1 MMVRHFPN
9 TVSDQQTPEHP
20 APGPDPHG
28 PCSLLRVALS
38 GKPRASQDGAD
49 PRQGGQSLPTP
60 VRARVCTS
68 RTPVHRKVCRR
79 AESLPLVQRD
89 RLQLVSRLR
98 SLSPSGT
105 GTRCHP
111 VCGGSSASGARPWG
125 EKQPDAGA
133 RRGADGAPTLPARL
147 GNGLD
152 PEPPGHAPAPVASAP
167 QTPPPAPSCCAR
179 SAWVR
184 VAPAGGG
191 WRQRAFLSRMT
202 PTLNPEHF
210 HCRNRFKQRQDAAS
224 AARSRGYRKY
234 PMAGAGRSVTER
246 AAGGIMNW
254 RCRDGAVGTR

>member
-38 GKPRASQDGAD
+38 GKPQASQDGAD

-111 VCGGSSASGARPWG
+111 VCGGSSASRARPWG
-125 EKQPDAGA
+125 EKQPDAG
-133 RRGADGAPTLPARL
+133 G
-147 GNGLD
+147 
-152 PEPPGHAPAPVASAP
+152 
-167 QTPPPAPSCCAR
+167 Q
-179 SAWVR
+179 
-184 VAPAGGG
+184 AGGG
-191 WRQRAFLSRMT
+191 RSPDSACASGERARPRT
-202 PTLNPEHF
+202 A
-210 HCRNRFKQRQDAAS
+210 R
-224 AARSRGYRKY
+224 ARSGPRGPRA
-234 PMAGAGRSVTER
+234 PDAPSSSELPREVRLGRGSPCRWRLATASLPLENDPDLEPGAFSLQKRV
-246 AAGGIMNW
+246 
-254 RCRDGAVGTR
+254 